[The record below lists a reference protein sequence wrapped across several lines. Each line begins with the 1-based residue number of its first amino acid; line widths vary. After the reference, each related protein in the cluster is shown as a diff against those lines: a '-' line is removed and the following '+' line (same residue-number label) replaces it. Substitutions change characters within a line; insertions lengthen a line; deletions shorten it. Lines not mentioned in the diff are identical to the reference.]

1 MFSGFGLAAA
11 ILQAHRISIL
21 TCLCTITMCYSLI
34 VTTACRPC
42 SIWEC
47 LVGECM
53 VDHAFSYAAFIHSF
67 SRGICLCTLMFSNCH
82 GHVWQLEYIIV
93 QSHLRMNACMCWRN
107 AKHRGILF
115 TLLCCVLQFASRLL
129 VCLKPWVFDCHS
141 SYYEWELI
149 RKPLIWAYPRA
160 VIQLGV

>member
-21 TCLCTITMCYSLI
+21 TCLCTITLCYSLI
-34 VTTACRPC
+34 VNSLSTMQHMRMHGRRMHSHMLP
-42 SIWEC
+42 
-47 LVGECM
+47 L
-53 VDHAFSYAAFIHSF
+53 FIHSHMT
-67 SRGICLCTLMFSNCH
+67 SICLCTLMFSNCH
-82 GHVWQLEYIIV
+82 GHVWQLEYIRV
-93 QSHLRMNACMCWRN
+93 QSHLRMNACMCWPH
-107 AKHRGILF
+107 AKRRGILF

-149 RKPLIWAYPRA
+149 RKPLIWASAGTPE
-160 VIQLGV
+160 L